1 VKLKLALPKG
11 WLQHCTSDLLTRIG
25 FGLNDYHEKSRSY
38 RPVSE
43 KFPDLFAK
51 VFHEKDIAIQLA
63 IGNYDLGICG
73 LDWVNELLSKY
84 PSDAV
89 LKIRNLGYGRGNI
102 YVAASK
108 FSNVTID
115 ALKAV
120 GDTVRITTEYPHL
133 AEVYALKQRF
143 KRFKV
148 LPVLGAA
155 EVYLPE
161 NADLAIIAET
171 SEDEL
176 YERGLVPLEV
186 IGITDAFLIANRDSM
201 EKLDLNVVLGPLQ
214 RAEIAMTSLT
224 RPSKKAVTSTWGT
237 VAPGTVRLALP
248 DGHQQKHTIS
258 FLERAGIKMNGYR
271 QGEPDCRPEIGIDG
285 VAVKVIRPQ
294 DMPLQVANDNF
305 DLAITG
311 RDWLLD
317 HLYRFPSSPVEQL
330 LDLGSGKIRVLAVVH
345 NDVPVDSLADL
356 KETMKS
362 GKLAKIRV
370 ASEYI
375 NIADKYA
382 RDNHLAPYRIVP
394 TWGASESF
402 LPEDADLLIE
412 NAETGATLAKNNLKI
427 IDTLMESTPCVIGN
441 KNTIASKDKIAQVL
455 DILKRGL

>member
-11 WLQHCTSDLLTRIG
+11 WLQPCTSELLERIG
-25 FGLNDYHEKSRSY
+25 FGFDEYHEKSRSY
-38 RPVSE
+38 RPVSTQ
-43 KFPDLFAK
+43 FPGLFTK
-51 VFHEKDIAIQLA
+51 VFHEKDIAIQVA
-63 IGNYDLGICG
+63 MGNYDLGICG
-73 LDWVNELLSKY
+73 LDWVDELLSKY

-89 LKIRNLGYGRGNI
+89 LKIRNLGYGRGSV

-108 FSNVTID
+108 FSNITID
-115 ALKAV
+115 DLKV
-120 GDTVRITTEYPHL
+120 SNDVVRFTTEYPNL
-133 AEVYALKQRF
+133 AEAYALKQRF
-143 KRFKV
+143 RRFKV

-155 EVYLPE
+155 EVYPPE
-161 NADLAIIAET
+161 NAELAIIAET

-176 YERGLVPLEV
+176 YERGLVPLDA

-201 EKLDLNVVLGPLQ
+201 GKMDLSGVLGPLL
-214 RAEIAMTSLT
+214 RANIAEVNLA
-224 RPSKKAVTSTWGT
+224 RPSKKAATTTWGPL
-237 VAPGTVRLALP
+237 AEGIVRLALP
-248 DGHQQKHTIS
+248 DGHQQKHTIGV
-258 FLERAGIKMNGYR
+258 LDRAGVKMNGYL
-271 QGEPDCRPEIGIDG
+271 QGEPDCRPEIGMDG
-285 VAVKVIRPQ
+285 VVVKVIRPQ

-305 DLAITG
+305 DLAVTG

-317 HLYRFPSSPVEQL
+317 HLYKFPSSPVEQL
-330 LDLGSGKIRVLAVVH
+330 LDLGYGKIRVLAVVH

-362 GKLAKIRV
+362 GKLAKIRI

-382 RDNHLAPYRIVP
+382 RDNHLAPYRILP

-441 KNTIASKDKIAQVL
+441 KNTVANKGKIAQVL
-455 DILKRGL
+455 DIIKRGL

>member
-11 WLQHCTSDLLTRIG
+11 WLQGSTSELLERIG
-25 FGLNDYHEKSRSY
+25 FGLYDYHEKSRSY

-43 KFPDLFAK
+43 KLPDLFTK
-51 VFHEKDIAIQLA
+51 VFHEKDIAIQVA

-73 LDWVNELLSKY
+73 LDWVTELLSKY

-89 LKIRNLGYGRGNI
+89 LRIKNLGYGRGNV

-108 FSNVTID
+108 FSNVTMD
-115 ALKAV
+115 DLKAN
-120 GDTVRITTEYPHL
+120 GDTIRITTEYPNL
-133 AEVYALKQRF
+133 AEEYALKQRF
-143 KRFKV
+143 RRFKV

-155 EVYLPE
+155 EVYPPE
-161 NADLAIIAET
+161 NAELAIVAET
-171 SEDEL
+171 SEAEL
-176 YERGLVPLEV
+176 YERGLIPLDKL
-186 IGITDAFLIANRDSM
+186 GITDAFLIANRASV
-201 EKLDLNVVLGPLQ
+201 EKLDLSAVLGPLLS
-214 RAEIAMTSLT
+214 ADITAISLA
-224 RPSKKAVTSTWGT
+224 RPSKKAATTTWGQL
-237 VAPGTVRLALP
+237 AEGTVRLALP
-248 DGHQQKHTIS
+248 DGHQQKHTITL
-258 FLERAGIKMNGYR
+258 LERAGIKMNGYR
-271 QGEPDCRPEIGIDG
+271 QGEPDCRPEVGLDG
-285 VAVKVIRPQ
+285 VAVKVVRPQ

-317 HLYRFPSSPVEQL
+317 HLYKFPSSPADQF
-330 LDLGSGKIRVLAVVH
+330 LDLGYGKVRILAVVH

-362 GKLAKIRV
+362 GMLPRIRV

-427 IDTLMESTPCVIGN
+427 IDTLMESTACVIGN
-441 KNTIASKDKIAQVL
+441 KHTAANRGKIAQVL
-455 DILKRGL
+455 DIFKRGL